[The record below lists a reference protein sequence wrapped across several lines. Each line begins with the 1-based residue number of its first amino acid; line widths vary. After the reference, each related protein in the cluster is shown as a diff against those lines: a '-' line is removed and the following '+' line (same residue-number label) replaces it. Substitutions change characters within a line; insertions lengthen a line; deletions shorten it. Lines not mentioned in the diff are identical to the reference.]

1 MLSKFCINTLLKR
14 YEVLEPIY
22 FTFCAKGSCSQID
35 FISTLKCQE
44 IGYTIFVLPFN
55 HNLRRYLLSNV
66 SGNFRLEDK
75 HRDDFSIVDDRAVT
89 QGGHG
94 TWDRLLRRRTRRPS
108 HRNLES
114 KLPIKA
120 SFLLPNISSCHLFSL
135 RLEMS
140 QYNADNQCNSLCRF
154 LLISAS
160 QHHLFVVL
168 VIC

>member
-1 MLSKFCINTLLKR
+1 MDESIN
-14 YEVLEPIY
+14 LELAAPEQSFPLYPAQLVSPPLIGQSSFIY

-44 IGYTIFVLPFN
+44 IGYTIFVLPLN
-55 HNLRRYLLSNV
+55 HNLRCYLVSHV

-120 SFLLPNISSCHLFSL
+120 SFLLPNISCCHLF
-135 RLEMS
+135 
-140 QYNADNQCNSLCRF
+140 
-154 LLISAS
+154 
-160 QHHLFVVL
+160 
-168 VIC
+168 